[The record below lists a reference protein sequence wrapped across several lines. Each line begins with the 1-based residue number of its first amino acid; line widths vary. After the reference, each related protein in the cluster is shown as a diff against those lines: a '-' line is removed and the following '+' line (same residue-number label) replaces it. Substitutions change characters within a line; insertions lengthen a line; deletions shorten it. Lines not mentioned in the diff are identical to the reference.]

1 MKKLD
6 LFNLHPSLR
15 MRLNDSDLSGFIAEL
30 MQSLY
35 DLEEQLES
43 ASAQTVIDKEQ
54 LRADQ
59 EQLKKDQESLL
70 EDKKQLVKF
79 QTFIM
84 KLSNQI
90 EESRQS
96 NSTRNHSLPRRGTAG

>member
-6 LFNLHPSLR
+6 LFDLHPSLR

-43 ASAQTVIDKEQ
+43 INAQTTIDKEQ

-70 EDKKQLVKF
+70 EDKTRLINF
-79 QTFIM
+79 QSFIM
-84 KLSNQI
+84 KLSDQI

-96 NSTRNHSLPRRGTAG
+96 NSTYDYSLPKRGTAG